1 MTKIKQFFVK
11 LGSFCLP
18 IMGGI
23 LGALG
28 GAERSNK
35 AFRRVFIPLALSG
48 YAYVNLENIFVFT
61 IMSMCGAFS
70 IGYGIPDNG
79 DEGSALGRFWMKI
92 FKNNHLLADIF
103 TRGTIGLLIALSLIS
118 IPIIKENWFI
128 YILCG
133 LGICSVYTY
142 ISWRNLGQYRLF
154 GKDLNWSETLT
165 YGLITLF
172 AVLIIKIGK

>member
-1 MTKIKQFFVK
+1 MKKIK
-11 LGSFCLP
+11 LIITNIYASILP
-18 IMGGI
+18 IICGF
-23 LGALG
+23 LGAFG
-28 GAERSNK
+28 GTTGGNK
-35 AFRRVFIPLALSG
+35 AARRYLIPILITGLAFAQTGSILVLTILSMIG
-48 YAYVNLENIFVFT
+48 WL
-61 IMSMCGAFS
+61 SL
-70 IGYGIPDNG
+70 GYGIPGNG
-79 DEGSALGRFWMKI
+79 DEGSHLGRFYYNL
-92 FKNNHLLADIF
+92 FHQNHLLADIF